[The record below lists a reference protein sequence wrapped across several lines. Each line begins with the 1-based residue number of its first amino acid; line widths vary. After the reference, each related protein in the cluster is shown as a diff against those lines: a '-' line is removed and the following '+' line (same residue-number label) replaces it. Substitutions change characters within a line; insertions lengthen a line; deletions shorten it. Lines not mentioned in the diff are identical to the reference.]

1 MEELLGGVC
10 PVRPIIGM
18 EEPYHYR
25 NKVHAVFGL
34 DRKNNPISGIYKEGT
49 HRILPVDSCL
59 IEDQK
64 ADEIIVT
71 IRSMLRSFK
80 IRVFD

>member
-34 DRKNNPISGIYKEGT
+34 DRK
-49 HRILPVDSCL
+49 
-59 IEDQK
+59 
-64 ADEIIVT
+64 
-71 IRSMLRSFK
+71 K
-80 IRVFD
+80 IRFLAFTKRGHIGFFRWIPV